1 MRRALYALLLA
12 AAIPVALPAQEPP
25 APSGPLSLL
34 GAIALG
40 RTQGVSATVARLN
53 VRAADARAAQRRAD
67 LLPTISGLASVT
79 RQTVNLDE
87 FGIPIATGVT
97 DPFTIWRLQVR
108 ASQTVFDASAIT
120 RLRAARDTAMA
131 AGLDAQAVGEIAGA
145 TAGLAYLRVL
155 SAEETI
161 RAREADSTVAAKL
174 LDEAKQLVGAG
185 VSPAIDATRSEVS
198 FAAVRTQLELA
209 RNAADRAR
217 LDLLRTLDL
226 PPATRLTL
234 ADSLGR
240 DTLDLPLQPDRAA
253 AFARE
258 HRAELAAERAR
269 TAAAERTLKSIRYE
283 NLPSLGLS
291 GSYQQTGQ
299 RTGDLAGSYDIQLG
313 LSVPILDGFRRQSR
327 AKEQSERLQVQSIR
341 ERDLGNQV
349 ETEARESVLDLA
361 SAQQQVAIADDR
373 LRLAET
379 ELAQAGERF
388 QSGVAGSVETT
399 TAQSSVIEARDALI
413 QARLNYGTARVSA
426 YRALG
431 VIDQLQ

>member
-174 LDEAKQLVGAG
+174 LDQASSSSA
-185 VSPAIDATRSEVS
+185 PA
-198 FAAVRTQLELA
+198 
-209 RNAADRAR
+209 
-217 LDLLRTLDL
+217 
-226 PPATRLTL
+226 
-234 ADSLGR
+234 
-240 DTLDLPLQPDRAA
+240 
-253 AFARE
+253 
-258 HRAELAAERAR
+258 
-269 TAAAERTLKSIRYE
+269 
-283 NLPSLGLS
+283 
-291 GSYQQTGQ
+291 
-299 RTGDLAGSYDIQLG
+299 
-313 LSVPILDGFRRQSR
+313 
-327 AKEQSERLQVQSIR
+327 
-341 ERDLGNQV
+341 
-349 ETEARESVLDLA
+349 
-361 SAQQQVAIADDR
+361 
-373 LRLAET
+373 
-379 ELAQAGERF
+379 
-388 QSGVAGSVETT
+388 
-399 TAQSSVIEARDALI
+399 
-413 QARLNYGTARVSA
+413 
-426 YRALG
+426 
-431 VIDQLQ
+431 